1 MANQLKEDL
10 VLNTGQFDEKIEK
23 VINKVDELK
32 RKGSKVGSGFQSSMN
47 GIIGSVRSFS
57 KALGA
62 VGLAVSAGG
71 IVSWMR
77 GAIDSGVELVH
88 QAEGVRMAFERINRP
103 DLLDN
108 LREATHGTV
117 DDITLMKQAIKFDDF
132 NLSVDELGTYLAF
145 AQQKAKDTGESI
157 DYLVNSIVTGL
168 GRKSLPILDNLGLS
182 AEDIKNKMKEGGDMT
197 TAVAAIIRERMS
209 EVGDYIETAN
219 DKAAR
224 KQAEYNNKLLELGE
238 TFAPLKESAGDF
250 YHSLKM
256 GAIDAINALQ
266 PLIDMLSRAG
276 QVRSQYN
283 ELGGADKLNRLVD
296 NLRNANDKQ
305 GVFSRQQEVIWRRV
319 NSINNKIKE
328 TQEKID
334 TANNAEYSQALT
346 SEIEKLQVKKEAL
359 LKFLDD
365 YKKEADKVLNPKTPT
380 KQTTDDD
387 GSTGNTK
394 TNKNVL
400 IYREEATTIAQITE
414 NIRYLEQAQRA
425 AEPNSEVYKDV
436 TKELE
441 NWRRKLLL
449 VDFDDTA
456 FSVRGIQ
463 KNISV
468 LREKLNQLDPNS
480 DEFRATYRELEKWE
494 DKLESIDTIIDN
506 LKFDENADTIE
517 EIDQNIAILQNKLKG
532 VVKDSK
538 EWLEIQQDLMYW
550 TDKRN
555 SYQIPTSEEGS
566 TKFLREQLAEIE
578 TMMEEKALSEEE
590 LNLLAIKKRD
600 LEDIIALR
608 EREADISKSTQFV
621 ISGNLRTYLEQ
632 FKNLKASAQQ
642 IQEWW
647 EDGLLSEEQA
657 DEAVKRIQEAIKKG
671 NFPSIEIELVPIW
684 KKKYEKIRA
693 DAQSIYGGFEGIDS
707 VVNAIDRLDDA
718 IAENKTAWEIFMT
731 TLNVVMSTINAVGDV
746 METITTLTKIFS
758 KTSVQASEAVAAATA
773 KETAQSA
780 ANASAKSSEAV
791 ANATASGAKM
801 PFPYNLVAIAA
812 GIAAVVGA
820 LALMGTFANGGIV
833 GGNSYAGD
841 NLIARVNS
849 GEMILNQNQ
858 QKNLFKLLDGGASTS
873 SPSGDVHFV
882 IQGKD
887 LVGTLSN
894 YNKINSKLR

>member
-23 VINKVDELK
+23 VINKVEELK

-57 KALGA
+57 KAMGA

-88 QAEGVRMAFERINRP
+88 QAEGVRMAFERLNKP

-224 KQAEYNNKLLELGE
+224 KQAEYNNKLLELGD

-256 GAIDAINALQ
+256 GAIDAMNALR

-305 GVFSRQQEVIWRRV
+305 GVYSRQQEVIWRRV

-334 TANNAEYSQALT
+334 TANNAEYAQALT

-365 YKKEADKVLNPKTPT
+365 YKKEADKVFNPKTPK
-380 KQTTDDD
+380 KQITDD
-387 GSTGNTK
+387 GSGSVNTK

-400 IYREEATTIAQITE
+400 IYREEATSIAQITE
-414 NIRYLEQAQRA
+414 NVRYLEQAQKD
-425 AEPNSEVYKDV
+425 AEPNSQAYKDI

-449 VDFDDTA
+449 VDFDNTA
-456 FSVRGIQ
+456 TSVSSIQ
-463 KNISV
+463 RNINI
-468 LREKLNQLDPNS
+468 LRSNLDNLDPNS
-480 DEFRATYRELEKWE
+480 KEFENTTKELIKWE
-494 DKLESIDTIIDN
+494 NELGRIDRIVDN
-506 LKFDENADTIE
+506 LRFDDNANTINQ
-517 EIDQNIAILQNKLKG
+517 INTNISILHNRLG
-532 VVKDSK
+532 NVVKDSK
-538 EWLEIQQDLMYW
+538 EWLEIQQKIKYW
-550 TDKRN
+550 EGKKGEIENT
-555 SYQIPTSEEGS
+555 TEAGS
-566 TKFLREQLAEIE
+566 TKYYREQLAMVEKQ
-578 TMMEEKALSEEE
+578 MEENALTNEQ
-590 LNLLAIKKRD
+590 LGQLAKEKQYY
-600 LEDIIALR
+600 EDIIALR
-608 EREADISKSTQFV
+608 EKA
-621 ISGNLRTYLEQ
+621 GNLSDFTKSILTGDARTYVEQ
-632 FKNLKASAQQ
+632 FQNLKSAAQQ

-647 EDGLLSEEQA
+647 EENLLTKEAA
-657 DEAVKRIQEAIKKG
+657 DNVIKLIQETIKEGK
-671 NFPSIEIELVPIW
+671 FPSIEIELVPKW
-684 KKKYEKIRA
+684 KKNYKNFQEK
-693 DAQSIYGGFEGIDS
+693 AQSIYGGFEGIDN
-707 VVNAIDRLDDA
+707 VVNSVESFTEALRNGA
-718 IAENKTAWEIFMT
+718 NEWEKFMGV
-731 TLNVVMSTINAVGDV
+731 LNIGMSVINAIGSAIESVT
-746 METITTLTKIFS
+746 TITKLFGA
-758 KTSVQASEAVAAATA
+758 TSVATSEAVTVA
-773 KETAQSA
+773 KQAETAASME
-780 ANASAKSSEAV
+780 NASAKATESV
-791 ANATASGAKM
+791 ASATASGAKL
-801 PFPYNLVAIAA
+801 PFPYNLAAIAA

-820 LALMGTFANGGIV
+820 LAMMGTFANGGIV

-849 GEMILNQNQ
+849 GEMILNQSQ
-858 QKNLFKLLDGGASTS
+858 QKNLFKLLDGGASSS
-873 SPSGDVHFV
+873 SPSGDVRFV

-894 YNKINSKLR
+894 YNKINSKLK